1 MKTRIGVV
9 LAAIAGAASFSC
21 VSESKYD
28 QAVNDANQVR
38 AELSQASL
46 DRDHQ
51 RDEVARLGDVV
62 TKLRGECNLR
72 AEQLAASQGQS
83 NELSMS
89 LEQTKARLEE
99 VRRAHLAAEARA
111 ALFRELTMK
120 LKRMV
125 DDGQLSIVLRDG
137 RMVLQ
142 LPNDVLFDTGRTEI
156 KPNGQTALKAIA
168 GVIKTMQKRQFQIA
182 GHTDNVPISTER
194 FASNWELSSGRALTV
209 VHFLIAQ
216 GVAAPMLSAA
226 GYGEMD
232 PIAANDTTE
241 GKRKNRRTE
250 ITLLPNIDEL
260 VIVPQN

>member
-1 MKTRIGVV
+1 MKTRIGVA
-9 LAAIAGAASFSC
+9 LAALVGVQSFGC

-28 QAVNDANQVR
+28 QAVKDANQVR
-38 AELSQASL
+38 AELSQTAL
-46 DRDHQ
+46 DRDRQ
-51 RDEVARLGDVV
+51 REDAKRLGDGM
-62 TKLRGECNLR
+62 TKLRAECNLR

-156 KPNGQTALKAIA
+156 KPNGQAALKAVA
-168 GVIKTMQKRQFQIA
+168 GVVKTMQNRQFQVA

-194 FASNWELSSGRALTV
+194 FSSNWELSSGRALTV

-216 GVAAPMLSAA
+216 GVPASMLSAA

-232 PIAANDTTE
+232 PVSSNDTND

>member
-1 MKTRIGVV
+1 MKTRTA
-9 LAAIAGAASFSC
+9 LAATTLVSSLFVGC

-28 QAVNDANQVR
+28 QSVKDANQAR
-38 AELSQASL
+38 AEQEQTAL
-46 DRDHQ
+46 DRDRQ
-51 RDEVARLGDVV
+51 RDDARRLANAL
-62 TKLRGECNLR
+62 TQLR
-72 AEQLAASQGQS
+72 AECKVGEEKLAASQGQS

-111 ALFRELTMK
+111 ALFRQLTMK

-156 KPNGQTALKAIA
+156 KPNGQAALKAIG
-168 GVIKTMQKRQFQIA
+168 GVIKTLQNRQFQVA
-182 GHTDNVPISTER
+182 GHTDTVPISTER
-194 FASNWELSSGRALTV
+194 FPSNWELSSGRALAV

-216 GVAAPMLSAA
+216 GVPAPVLSAA

-232 PIAANDTTE
+232 PVASNDTVE
-241 GKRKNRRTE
+241 GKRRNRRTE

-260 VIVPQN
+260 VVVPTN